1 MSMSSV
7 QKETFHKLLDQ
18 IRTQVTMLRKTNREL
33 NKENEKLR
41 SKLKEV
47 HKSQTDIFSSISES
61 ERIAMR
67 HQVDGLIEKIDK
79 YLKEENAGN

>member
-1 MSMSSV
+1 MSMNSV
-7 QKETFHKLLDQ
+7 QKETFHKLLEQ

-41 SKLKEV
+41 SKLKDV
-47 HKSQTDIFSSISES
+47 HKEQTDIFSSISES

-79 YLKEENAGN
+79 YLND

>member
-1 MSMSSV
+1 MNSV
-7 QKETFHKLLDQ
+7 QKETFHKLLEQ

-41 SKLKEV
+41 SKLKDV
-47 HKSQTDIFSSISES
+47 HKEQTDIFSSISES

-79 YLKEENAGN
+79 YLND

>member
-1 MSMSSV
+1 MNSV
-7 QKETFHKLLDQ
+7 QKETFHKLLEQ

-41 SKLKEV
+41 SKLKDV
-47 HKSQTDIFSSISES
+47 HKEQTDIFSSISES

-79 YLKEENAGN
+79 YLNE

>member
-1 MSMSSV
+1 MSMNSV
-7 QKETFHKLLDQ
+7 QRETFHKLLEQ
-18 IRTQVTMLRKTNREL
+18 IRTQVTILRKNNREL

-41 SKLKEV
+41 SKLKDV
-47 HKSQTDIFSSISES
+47 HKNQTDIFSSISES

-79 YLKEENAGN
+79 YLDDDHAVN

>member
-1 MSMSSV
+1 MSMNSV
-7 QKETFHKLLDQ
+7 QKETFQKLLEQ
-18 IRTQVTMLRKTNREL
+18 IRTQVSLLKKSNREL

-41 SKLKEV
+41 SKLKDV

-67 HQVDGLIEKIDK
+67 HQVDGLIKKIDK
-79 YLKEENAGN
+79 YLEDDHAGN